1 MPDAARPGALM
12 TEVMRVPVAEG
23 AGLSLIPDRAL
34 CEPQATVP
42 AVLGGEP
49 GETAQRLPRAGPP
62 TANHCPRGGLFQCGC
77 CINLIIMTPVQRGS
91 VPLPDTSQPH
101 GGSSV

>member
-12 TEVMRVPVAEG
+12 TEVMGVSVAEG
-23 AGLSLIPDRAL
+23 AGLSLIPDGAL

-49 GETAQRLPRAGPP
+49 GETAHRLP
-62 TANHCPRGGLFQCGC
+62 
-77 CINLIIMTPVQRGS
+77 
-91 VPLPDTSQPH
+91 
-101 GGSSV
+101 